1 MNNLEPILGS
11 ETEKLIEKFISQ
23 QGGDMSGYTTA
34 SMAFSFVAAI
44 IALMILCSPY
54 E

>member
-23 QGGDMSGYTTA
+23 QGGDMSDYTTA
-34 SMAFSFVAAI
+34 SMAFCFVIAI
-44 IALMILCSPY
+44 ITIMIMFGQ
-54 E
+54 

>member
-23 QGGDMSGYTTA
+23 QGGDMSDYTTA
-34 SMAFSFVAAI
+34 SLAFCFVLAI
-44 IALMILCSPY
+44 IIMMLMLGQ
-54 E
+54 